1 MKKKIKVNF
10 SDFWTNFLK
19 EDNFFYHALS
29 LRYDVEISEN
39 PDILFFSVDYAKE
52 GERFKYKDCL
62 RIFYTGEN
70 VDPDWNECDLALTFR
85 HNDKNPY
92 EYRLPLWTLYLNWF
106 NRRYNKERD
115 QAYLIN
121 IPSLLNEKKL
131 TNLERKFASFVAS
144 KAVGKRLEFVP
155 KLSEYKMI
163 DCAGSLFN
171 NMGDALSSSRGDQ
184 VEKISFL
191 SNYKFNIAIENSSSP
206 GYCTEKILHSMTA
219 GSIPIYWGSET
230 VDQDFNHQS
239 FVNWH
244 DYGSDEKTIER
255 IIEIDNNKKL
265 YQEILNQPYFNDNKI
280 PDQANPENL
289 LSFLDRFL

>member
-19 EDNFFYHALS
+19 EDNFFYHTLS
-29 LRYDVEISEN
+29 LKYDVEISDN
-39 PDILFFSVDYAKE
+39 PDVLFFSVDYAHE

-62 RIFYTGEN
+62 RVFYTGEN

-85 HNDKNPY
+85 HNDINPY

-106 NRRYNKERD
+106 NRPYNEKRD
-115 QAYLIN
+115 QAYLID
-121 IPSLLNEKKL
+121 IPSLLNKSKSI
-131 TNLERKFASFVAS
+131 NLERKFTSFVAS
-144 KAVGKRLEFVP
+144 KPMGKRLEFVP
-155 KLSEYKMI
+155 KLNKYKVI
-163 DCAGSLFN
+163 DCAGNLFN
-171 NMGDALSSSRGDQ
+171 NMGGILSSSRGDH

-206 GYCTEKILHSMTA
+206 GYCTEKILHSMAA
-219 GSIPIYWGSET
+219 GSISIYWGSET
-230 VDQDFNHQS
+230 VDKDFNHQS

-255 IIEIDNNKKL
+255 IIEIDNNEKL
-265 YQEILNQPYFNDNKI
+265 YQEMLNQPYFNDNKI
-280 PDQANPENL
+280 PDQGNPENL